1 MDDAFA
7 DLQLTD
13 PEDDQ
18 PEMSSREAR
27 IARAFDE
34 SKKSYSSETVV
45 TPPGWFQVETAQ
57 PPGDLS
63 KLDARHL
70 GKSDSYP
77 LKWSV
82 QRLYLQRS
90 YKQAQILA
98 FHILFAAG
106 VQLDPAVLGDNA
118 NGTYGTLPK
127 NEARDRELLDTA
139 LRCAIKL
146 NDKSTALALADASRS
161 RWTNNPGL
169 GYTAG
174 EAYIFASRPYE
185 AISALLHAVRLRT
198 PSHQVLSLL
207 ARALCASSS
216 ATTTTTTTIVTPEA
230 ERRDSALAH
239 LGNLLSEYAER
250 TKPAFERG
258 LFPELSE
265 QQEKRP
271 RSKEKANV
279 PPENVVRAWA
289 TEAGLGEV
297 DVGLMV
303 QLCCTG
309 DAEEDVGGERS
320 VRTL

>member
-70 GKSDSYP
+70 GKSYSRSP
-77 LKWSV
+77 LEWSV

-90 YKQAQILA
+90 YKQAQTLA

-106 VQLDPAVLGDNA
+106 VQLDPAVLGDNVNA
-118 NGTYGTLPK
+118 NGTLPK

-174 EAYIFASRPYE
+174 EAYIFASRPYD

-216 ATTTTTTTIVTPEA
+216 ATTTVTSETG
-230 ERRDSALAH
+230 RRDSALAH

>member
-45 TPPGWFQVETAQ
+45 TPPGVQ
-57 PPGDLS
+57 
-63 KLDARHL
+63 
-70 GKSDSYP
+70 
-77 LKWSV
+77 WSV

-106 VQLDPAVLGDNA
+106 VQLDPAVLGDNVNA

-127 NEARDRELLDTA
+127 NEARDREMLDTA

-146 NDKSTALALADASRS
+146 NDKSTALALADTSRS

-207 ARALCASSS
+207 ARALSASSS
-216 ATTTTTTTIVTPEA
+216 AATTTTTSET

-239 LGNLLSEYAER
+239 LGILLSEYAER

-309 DAEEDVGGERS
+309 DAEEDAGGERS

>member
-1 MDDAFA
+1 
-7 DLQLTD
+7 
-13 PEDDQ
+13 
-18 PEMSSREAR
+18 MSSREAR

-45 TPPGWFQVETAQ
+45 TPPGWFQVETVQ

-70 GKSDSYP
+70 GKMVRSETVP
-77 LKWSV
+77 PT
-82 QRLYLQRS
+82 S

-174 EAYIFASRPYE
+174 EAYIFASRPYD

-216 ATTTTTTTIVTPEA
+216 ATTTVTSETG
-230 ERRDSALAH
+230 RRDSALAH
-239 LGNLLSEYAER
+239 LATSYPNTQNEPS
-250 TKPAFERG
+250 
-258 LFPELSE
+258 
-265 QQEKRP
+265 P
-271 RSKEKANV
+271 RSKEVYSQNSASNRKKDRGARKRRMCLR
-279 PPENVVRAWA
+279 ERR
-289 TEAGLGEV
+289 TCLGDEAGW
-297 DVGLMV
+297 
-303 QLCCTG
+303 
-309 DAEEDVGGERS
+309 ERW
-320 VRTL
+320 TWG

>member
-45 TPPGWFQVETAQ
+45 TPPGRV
-57 PPGDLS
+57 
-63 KLDARHL
+63 
-70 GKSDSYP
+70 
-77 LKWSV
+77 
-82 QRLYLQRS
+82 YLQRS

-106 VQLDPAVLGDNA
+106 VQLDPALLGDNVNA

-174 EAYIFASRPYE
+174 EAYIFASRPYD

-216 ATTTTTTTIVTPEA
+216 ATTTVTSETG
-230 ERRDSALAH
+230 RRDSALAH